1 MKKSTILLIGTLF
14 FLFLSTA
21 AYSADIDGCT
31 VERVGAY
38 PGLQNTE
45 LGRSG
50 YPVFL
55 SHPDWSTTRMFY
67 LSEDL
72 GTAGLATI
80 LTAMSLEK
88 TILVRIGATAA
99 ASASAGSI
107 ITVIYVNK

>member
-45 LGRSG
+45 LGRSA

-55 SHPDWSTTRMFY
+55 SHPDWTGTRMFY
-67 LSEDL
+67 LSDDL
-72 GTAGLATI
+72 GTPGLATI
-80 LTAMSLEK
+80 LTALSLEK
-88 TILVRIGATAA
+88 TVWVRSSSSAA
-99 ASASAGSI
+99 GGIISI
-107 ITVIYVNK
+107 IYVNK